1 MTEKALDEIKPGLIV
16 LFGSGE
22 TSASGRKIFDFVL
35 NQLPPQPRVALLE
48 TPAGFELNSDRV
60 IGRIAEFFLHRLQNY
75 NPVVKVIRA
84 RRKGTEFSP
93 DNPEIVAPLL
103 EADLIFMGPGSP
115 TYAVRQLKDSLA
127 WNYLLARHRLGAAL
141 TLASSAVVAI
151 GEWALP
157 VYEIYKVGEDLHW
170 KEGLDFFGQ
179 YGLSMVFIPHWNNQD
194 GGEELDTSRCFMGKP
209 RFARLMDLLEV
220 EKTVVGI
227 DENTALIIDLQAEEC
242 RVMGAGSVTLIHTG
256 HQHAESLPA
265 LEGTGLDEIAESR
278 FGHVHIYQNGQVFP
292 FHDCFPID
300 IRAAVSDRP
309 LVEWKKA
316 LEVHEK
322 RKAERVQPEID
333 KPVPVEEA
341 GVSDEISILVE
352 NREIARKEK
361 DWKTADSY
369 REQIHELGWTII
381 DTPEGPH
388 LVKNS

>member
-35 NQLPPQPRVALLE
+35 KQLPPQPRVALLE